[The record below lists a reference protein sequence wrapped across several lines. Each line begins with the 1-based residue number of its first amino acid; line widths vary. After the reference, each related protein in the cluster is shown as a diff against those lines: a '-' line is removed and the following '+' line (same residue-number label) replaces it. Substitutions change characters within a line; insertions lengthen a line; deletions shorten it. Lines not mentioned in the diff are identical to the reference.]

1 MDTYQMIREAI
12 IEKKQVMA
20 TYHEHPREM
29 CPHVIGWRGGRAQ
42 ALFYQFA
49 GTSSS
54 GLGPDG
60 SPGNWRC
67 LFLDELSDVQI
78 RDGAQLAK
86 DGYLVI
92 AEDVVERAIAE
103 AKSQYQ
109 KLPGLTLR
117 TGDFFNCPKE
127 DLEAFDAIFDRAMM
141 CACPKT
147 EHAAFVD
154 QCTKRLKKGGLFLT
168 LAFQELNLDAGKEGP
183 PYAISEEELRT
194 LLSRNFEV
202 LYTEL
207 RNDGATGVVVKM
219 ELLCVARKT

>member
-1 MDTYQMIREAI
+1 MRKTSE
-12 IEKKQVMA
+12 EKKHFSSSKRNAQRISSKDFWA
-20 TYHEHPREM
+20 ARWQNQNTPWDLAGPHPHLQM
-29 CPHVIGWRGGRAQ
+29 VVDLAKQLGGLSKGAKFSIPGCGRAH
-42 ALFYQFA
+42 
-49 GTSSS
+49 
-54 GLGPDG
+54 
-60 SPGNWRC
+60 
-67 LFLDELSDVQI
+67 
-78 RDGAQLAK
+78 DGAQLAK

-154 QCTKRLKKGGLFLT
+154 QCAKRLKKGGLFLT

-183 PYAISEEELRT
+183 PYATSEEELRT